1 MGTLMLGT
9 NLVSMDEPCFGLS
22 EVELQAPGSRGLHRY
37 QIMYVVRGDRLAEM
51 RRDLGPVAKFKGV
64 QQFRVP
70 GGIIDEKT
78 GKGEI
83 VHTVGELID
92 IADFLRAGRIPE
104 PEVETRDLT
113 TAYHETMDLRR
124 RRASRK
130 RVFGPK
136 KSRG

>member
-1 MGTLMLGT
+1 MSNLIVGT
-9 NLVSMDEPCFGLS
+9 NVVSLDEPCFGLS
-22 EVELQAPGSRGLHRY
+22 EVELQSPGSRGFRRY

-51 RRDLGPVAKFKGV
+51 RRDLGPAKKFKSA

-124 RRASRK
+124 RRASQK